1 MYVYR
6 CLVSGVGIPRLKINL
21 DLTTACLLYS
31 ILGVVLVD
39 YSITT
44 LNLLTY
50 CVFMVLRRKLA
61 Q

>member
-1 MYVYR
+1 MYIDVW
-6 CLVSGVGIPRLKINL
+6 CLLLAFSILKINL

-31 ILGVVLVD
+31 NLGVVLVD

-44 LNLLTY
+44 LILLTY